1 MRQVILLAAFEALLL
16 INCSMPMNQT
26 LSQVWLARIGIVR

>member
-1 MRQVILLAAFEALLL
+1 MRQMILLAAFEALLP
-16 INCSMPMNQT
+16 INYSMPINQT